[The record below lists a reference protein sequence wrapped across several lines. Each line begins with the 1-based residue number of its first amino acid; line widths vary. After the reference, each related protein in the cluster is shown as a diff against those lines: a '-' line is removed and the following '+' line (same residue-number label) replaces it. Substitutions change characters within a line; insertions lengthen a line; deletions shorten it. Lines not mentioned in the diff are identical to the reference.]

1 MERLQT
7 KLEQAEAEQ
16 ALTMTLVDT
25 LKSAQNDVVRAH
37 GQVTQR

>member
-25 LKSAQNDVVRAH
+25 LKSAQNDVVRAQ
-37 GQVTQR
+37 GQVNQR